1 MIRTDINKLNINPFE
16 IFSRGRVLLTAGEK
30 PNSMTIAWGAMGT
43 LFSQNICIV
52 FVKESRFTNHLMQE
66 SKYFTLSFLSE
77 KYKKELGIM
86 GTKSGKDTDKYEL
99 TGLTPVFDNDKFCS
113 YIKESDMVIKLEKI
127 SELKFDY
134 ASLFSDE
141 AVKKYYSGSDLNNFH
156 HVYFGKIVS
165 TLVNEDFDITKK

>member
-1 MIRTDINKLNINPFE
+1 MIRTDITKLNINPFE
-16 IFSRGRVLLTAGEK
+16 IFKDGRVLLTAGEK

-52 FVKESRFTNHLMQE
+52 FVKESRFTNHLMEE

-77 KYKKELGIM
+77 KYKKELEIM
-86 GTKSGKDTDKYEL
+86 GTKSGKDVDKYKL

-113 YIKESDMVIKLEKI
+113 YIKESDIVIKLEKL

-134 ASLFSDE
+134 ETLFNDD
-141 AVKKYYSGSDLNNFH
+141 VIKKYYSGIDENNFH

-165 TLVNEDFDITKK
+165 TLVNENFDISKN